1 MNKDEALKMAIEALQ
16 NNQTYD
22 WKGNPLTALDEA
34 NEKVINACK
43 EALESQEIGDAEIRQ
58 MLNDIEYYQKRVEAL
73 EQPAPEYDINE
84 LIDKITPE
92 NLQKPV
98 ELIRHKNGNF
108 APKNT
113 HPVQNGAS
121 PLGATTLR
129 TPLSDD
135 EIQKTWYNLYPLDE
149 NNLWTD
155 MLEGEHLRKFA
166 RAIEQA
172 HGIGVKE

>member
-1 MNKDEALKMAIEALQ
+1 MNKDRTGAVSTANALKMAIEALQ

-43 EALESQEIGDAEIRQ
+43 EALDTKQVCENAAPAQEPVAW
-58 MLNDIEYYQKRVEAL
+58 MLPN
-73 EQPAPEYDINE
+73 
-84 LIDKITPE
+84 E
-92 NLQKPV
+92 NLVNYKDVAEFLCEEGQTPIP
-98 ELIRHKNGNF
+98 LY
-108 APKNT
+108 T

-121 PLGATTLR
+121 PLEATTLR

-166 RAIEQA
+166 RAIEKA
-172 HGIGVKE
+172 HGIV